1 MLRQLL
7 IKNFTLIDQLEV
19 DFYPGFSVITGETG
33 AGKSI
38 ILGALGLLLGNR
50 ADSKVIKD
58 GAQRCTV
65 EAHFDIANYD
75 MKHIFDEN
83 DIDYFE
89 DDCII
94 RREVNANGK
103 SRAFINDTPASLSVL
118 KELGEQLI
126 DIHSQHQNLLL
137 QKDDFQMSVVDII
150 AQSKPVVEKYKK
162 AFEEYHS
169 AKTKLQKTKE
179 NIAANAANADYVRF
193 VYEELAELKLQ
204 EGEDEQLE
212 QLQNT
217 MQHSEDIKSGLYEI
231 DSNMSDEDTGA
242 ITRLYRCLSALRT
255 ITKVY
260 PQAEDIHERLDSAY
274 IEIKDISAE
283 IAGML
288 EDVDYDPDELQRINE
303 RLDRIYSLEHKH
315 HVNTVNEL
323 IELEKQFK
331 ETLNGI
337 DNSEEALDELEKAVA
352 KALKDAE
359 KEAKELTKLRKAG
372 AKLIEKEMAERLKPL
387 GLPNVRFNVEVS
399 PVALAQNGADKVEF
413 LFSANPG
420 TPLRPVSQIA
430 SGGEIARVML
440 SLKAML
446 SGAVK
451 LPTII
456 FDEIDTGVSGRVAEQ
471 MAVIMKEMGL
481 NERQVIS
488 ITHLPQIAAMGSNH
502 YKVYKEQD
510 ATETRSHMNHLND
523 EERINEIAQM
533 LSGSN
538 ITEAAIHNAK
548 ELLGKQ

>member
-75 MKHIFDEN
+75 LKQIFDEN
-83 DIDYFE
+83 DIDYFD

-103 SRAFINDTPASLSVL
+103 SRAFINDTPVSLAVL

-150 AQSKPVVEKYKK
+150 AKSKPVVENYKK

-169 AKTKLQKTKE
+169 AKIKLQKTKE

-217 MQHSEDIKSGLYEI
+217 MQHSEDIKSSLYEI
-231 DSNMSDEDTGA
+231 DTNMSADDTGV

-255 ITKVY
+255 ITNVY
-260 PQAEDIHERLDSAY
+260 PQSEDIHERLDSAY

-283 IAGML
+283 IADML

-303 RLDRIYSLEHKH
+303 HLDRIYSLEHKH

-387 GLPNVRFNVEVS
+387 GLPMY
-399 PVALAQNGADKVEF
+399 
-413 LFSANPG
+413 
-420 TPLRPVSQIA
+420 A
-430 SGGEIARVML
+430 SMWRY
-440 SLKAML
+440 
-446 SGAVK
+446 
-451 LPTII
+451 
-456 FDEIDTGVSGRVAEQ
+456 R
-471 MAVIMKEMGL
+471 
-481 NERQVIS
+481 R
-488 ITHLPQIAAMGSNH
+488 
-502 YKVYKEQD
+502 
-510 ATETRSHMNHLND
+510 
-523 EERINEIAQM
+523 
-533 LSGSN
+533 
-538 ITEAAIHNAK
+538 
-548 ELLGKQ
+548 